1 MIFSLGVDDWIGLD
15 WIGLVEGD
23 LGGGMGDRLY
33 CTYRWKI
40 WVMDDKI
47 PRYDT
52 GNEGYEHEHELAV
65 VGILYCIVR

>member
-1 MIFSLGVDDWIGLD
+1 MGVVIDFLGGLMIGLD
-15 WIGLVEGD
+15 WIALVEGD

-47 PRYDT
+47 GTIQGMRDMSMSMSWLLWT
-52 GNEGYEHEHELAV
+52 
-65 VGILYCIVR
+65 YCTVL

>member
-1 MIFSLGVDDWIGLD
+1 MIGLD

-23 LGGGMGDRLY
+23 LGGGMGDKLH

-47 PRYDT
+47 GTIQGMRDMSMSMS
-52 GNEGYEHEHELAV
+52 
-65 VGILYCIVR
+65 

>member
-1 MIFSLGVDDWIGLD
+1 MIGLD
-15 WIGLVEGD
+15 WIALVEGD

-47 PRYDT
+47 GTIQGMRDMSMSMSWLLWT
-52 GNEGYEHEHELAV
+52 
-65 VGILYCIVR
+65 YCTVL